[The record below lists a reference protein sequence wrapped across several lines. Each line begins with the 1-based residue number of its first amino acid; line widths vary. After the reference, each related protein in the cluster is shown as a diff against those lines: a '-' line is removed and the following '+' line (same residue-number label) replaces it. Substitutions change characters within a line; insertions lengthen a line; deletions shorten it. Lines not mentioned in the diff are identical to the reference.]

1 MKAFWNIKSKNK
13 SSAIIFGFCLI
24 LVITS
29 LRTLRLPNDW
39 AEGHWLLNYDYGFIK
54 RLLPGTIFK
63 PLIYSNGASNAEF
76 YISLI
81 SSFILFVFYSVL
93 IYICIQ
99 VAKKNEFSISSVL
112 IIILFLTSPYIVMS
126 AHLIGY
132 TDNILIISSI
142 IAMWL
147 VIRKHIWTA
156 SVIIFITVFI
166 HENILLIGLPSV
178 ICIIYFQHLKEK
190 NPTNNPVKRFLITY
204 SPLFLLPLLASIII
218 LFNQILYVNE
228 GLEKQFVNHL
238 SKFDFIEEDR
248 NYLVPE
254 ELTKSYSVYLEA
266 ESPKFFRR
274 ITSPLNI
281 IRNILPLIFILIFTR
296 RFIKSTG
303 ISKSFIIVVLAV
315 VFLPLTLHLI
325 AWDTPRIWTYPIM
338 TSILIL
344 WGLLV
349 SFSHVDVKID
359 ESLPFIVLSIVI
371 IIFNLFIHTPLMDEE
386 YERFSNELRILM
398 YFPPLSLILVSI
410 LKNYT
415 IKKVR

>member
-1 MKAFWNIKSKNK
+1 
-13 SSAIIFGFCLI
+13 
-24 LVITS
+24 
-29 LRTLRLPNDW
+29 
-39 AEGHWLLNYDYGFIK
+39 
-54 RLLPGTIFK
+54 
-63 PLIYSNGASNAEF
+63 
-76 YISLI
+76 
-81 SSFILFVFYSVL
+81 
-93 IYICIQ
+93 
-99 VAKKNEFSISSVL
+99 
-112 IIILFLTSPYIVMS
+112 
-126 AHLIGY
+126 
-132 TDNILIISSI
+132 
-142 IAMWL
+142 MWL

-166 HENILLIGLPSV
+166 HENILLVGLPSV

-190 NPTNNPVKRFLITY
+190 NPTNKPVKRFLITY
-204 SPLFLLPLLASIII
+204 SPLFLLPLLAFIII

-266 ESPKFFRR
+266 ENPKFFRR

-338 TSILIL
+338 TAILIL

-349 SFSHVDVKID
+349 SSSHVDVKID

>member
-1 MKAFWNIKSKNK
+1 
-13 SSAIIFGFCLI
+13 
-24 LVITS
+24 
-29 LRTLRLPNDW
+29 
-39 AEGHWLLNYDYGFIK
+39 
-54 RLLPGTIFK
+54 
-63 PLIYSNGASNAEF
+63 
-76 YISLI
+76 
-81 SSFILFVFYSVL
+81 
-93 IYICIQ
+93 
-99 VAKKNEFSISSVL
+99 SVL

-190 NPTNNPVKRFLITY
+190 NPTNKPVKRFLITY
-204 SPLFLLPLLASIII
+204 SPLFLLPLLAFIII

-266 ESPKFFRR
+266 ENPKFFRR

-303 ISKSFIIVVLAV
+303 ISKSFIIIVLAV

-338 TSILIL
+338 TAILIL

-349 SFSHVDVKID
+349 SSSHVDVKID